1 MGMTAQPMNTKITN
15 IIKLRSN
22 YPASIKEMIQ
32 SDFAKRLQ
40 SLELG
45 LQKTQT
51 RLKHFEAKY
60 QWSTETFIN
69 LFNSDELQHSF
80 DFDEWLG
87 EAWTLEKLQ
96 QKIAIVK
103 EIEFVD

>member
-1 MGMTAQPMNTKITN
+1 MTAQPTNTQIIN

-22 YPASIKEMIQ
+22 HPISIKEMIQ
-32 SDFAKRLQ
+32 SDFAKRLH

-51 RLKHFEAKY
+51 RLKHFESKY
-60 QWSTETFIN
+60 QCSTATFID
-69 LFNSDELQHSF
+69 LFNSDQLQHSF
-80 DFDEWLG
+80 DFDEWIG

-96 QKIAIVK
+96 QKISIVR

>member
-1 MGMTAQPMNTKITN
+1 MNAKITN

-22 YPASIKEMIQ
+22 HPELIKEMIQ

-51 RLKHFEAKY
+51 RLEQFEAKY

-69 LFNSDELQHSF
+69 LFTSDQLQHRL

-87 EAWTLEKLQ
+87 EAWMLAKLQ
-96 QKIAIVK
+96 QKIAIV
-103 EIEFVD
+103 ENEDLNQI

>member
-1 MGMTAQPMNTKITN
+1 MIVQPINTKIKN

-22 YPASIKEMIQ
+22 HPASIREMIQ

-40 SLELG
+40 TLEVG

-51 RLKHFEAKY
+51 RLEQFETKY

-69 LFNSDELQHSF
+69 LFTSDQLQHNL

-87 EAWTLEKLQ
+87 EAWMLAKLQ

>member
-1 MGMTAQPMNTKITN
+1 MKMTPQPMNTKITN

-22 YPASIKEMIQ
+22 HPASIREMIQ

-51 RLKHFEAKY
+51 RLEQFETKY

-69 LFNSDELQHSF
+69 LFTSDQLQHSF

-87 EAWTLEKLQ
+87 EAWMLAKLQ

>member
-1 MGMTAQPMNTKITN
+1 MTVQPINTKTTN

-22 YPASIKEMIQ
+22 HPASIRKMIQ
-32 SDFAKRLQ
+32 SDFVKRLQ

-51 RLKHFEAKY
+51 RLEQFETKY

-69 LFNSDELQHSF
+69 LFTSDQ
-80 DFDEWLG
+80 
-87 EAWTLEKLQ
+87 
-96 QKIAIVK
+96 AIS
-103 EIEFVD
+103 EN

>member
-1 MGMTAQPMNTKITN
+1 MTKSVN

-22 YPASIKEMIQ
+22 HPASIKEMIQ

-51 RLKHFEAKY
+51 RLEQFEAKY
-60 QWSTETFIN
+60 QW
-69 LFNSDELQHSF
+69 
-80 DFDEWLG
+80 
-87 EAWTLEKLQ
+87 
-96 QKIAIVK
+96 
-103 EIEFVD
+103 

>member
-1 MGMTAQPMNTKITN
+1 MGMTAQPINTKIKN

-22 YPASIKEMIQ
+22 HPESIREMIQ

-51 RLKHFEAKY
+51 RLEQFETKY

-69 LFNSDELQHSF
+69 LFTSDQLQHSF

-87 EAWTLEKLQ
+87 EAWMSTKLQ

>member
-22 YPASIKEMIQ
+22 HPSSIKEMIQ

-51 RLKHFEAKY
+51 RLEQFEAKY

-69 LFNSDELQHSF
+69 LFTSDQLQHNF

-87 EAWTLEKLQ
+87 EAWMLTKLQ

-103 EIEFVD
+103 EIEFVS